1 MLSEQQ
7 LRQFAEAWIEG
18 WNSHD
23 LDVIL
28 SHYADDVEFS
38 SPLIVKLWGDATGTI
53 EGNEN
58 LRSYFAKGL
67 TTYPKLKF
75 ELIQLL
81 FGVNSITIYYHS
93 VNNLL
98 TAEVMVLNEEVKA
111 IQVRAHYYPYLTE

>member
-7 LRQFAEAWIEG
+7 LKQFAQAWLEG

-28 SHYADDVEFS
+28 SHYADNIEFS
-38 SPLIVKLWGDATGTI
+38 SPLIVKLWGDANGTI
-53 EGNEN
+53 KGKEN

-67 TTYPKLKF
+67 ATYPQLKF
-75 ELIQLL
+75 NLIQLL

-111 IQVRAHYYPYLTE
+111 IQVRAHYHPYLTV